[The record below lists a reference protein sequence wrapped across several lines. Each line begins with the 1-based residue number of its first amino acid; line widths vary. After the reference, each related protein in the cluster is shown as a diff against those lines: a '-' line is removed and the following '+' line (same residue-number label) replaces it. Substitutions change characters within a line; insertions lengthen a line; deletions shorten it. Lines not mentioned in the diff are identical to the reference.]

1 MIKEFFKDLTQ
12 LDGVDGITLI
22 SKDNRLIDSWEA
34 PNFESK
40 IFNEIGINYC
50 QIFVLLGRSE
60 RDYNELVIQHEKGQ
74 IYARQ
79 FPELFL
85 LIVTRLKVDVALL
98 RIAVSVVI
106 PDLLNSKKLQKI
118 LKKLPKESRNYLTRN
133 YLDETEQAYY
143 KKIKL
148 V

>member
-40 IFNEIGINYC
+40 IFNEIGINY
-50 QIFVLLGRSE
+50 
-60 RDYNELVIQHEKGQ
+60 NELVIQHEKGQ

-98 RIAVSVVI
+98 RIAVNVVI

-133 YLDETEQAYY
+133 YLDETEQVYY